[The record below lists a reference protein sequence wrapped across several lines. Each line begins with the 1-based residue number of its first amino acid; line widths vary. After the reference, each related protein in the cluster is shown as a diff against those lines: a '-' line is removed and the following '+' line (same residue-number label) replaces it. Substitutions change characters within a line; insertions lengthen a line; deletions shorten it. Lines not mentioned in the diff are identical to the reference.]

1 MKVLIATGIYPPQ
14 IGGPAQYAKEL
25 HDALGRAGHEVEVA
39 TYGREMTLPTGVRH
53 GVFFLKILQA
63 VKRSDLII
71 ALDTFSVAFPA
82 VLAAKLLG
90 RRVIIRTG
98 GDFLWEQ
105 YVERTGERVLLRD
118 FYATTSQ
125 NWSKKEQNIFKITS
139 WVLKKASLIVFST
152 EWQRQIW
159 QPVYNLPLSKTAIIE
174 NYYGPKEASVEPEG
188 KVFLGAARAITIKNL
203 DTLARLFFDLKRH
216 DGTLQLDLEPSSYE
230 RHVERMRSC
239 YAVIVASLSEISPNM
254 ILDAVRLGKPFICT
268 KETGLYDRLRGY
280 GLFVD
285 PMNPRDIGE
294 KVMTLADGQE
304 YARWRAKVN
313 QFNFT
318 HTWDEIAAE
327 FLTLAKNL

>member
-1 MKVLIATGIYPPQ
+1 MKVLIATGIYPPA

-25 HDALGRAGHEVEVA
+25 AEAVARSGHEVEVA
-39 TYGREMTLPTGVRH
+39 TYGKERTLPTGLRH
-53 GVFFLKILQA
+53 AAFFLKTFQA
-63 VKRSDLII
+63 VKRNNFII
-71 ALDTFSVAFPA
+71 ALDTFSVAFPV

-90 RRVIIRTG
+90 RKVVIRTG

-105 YVERTGERVLLRD
+105 YVERTGEKVMLRN
-118 FYATTSQ
+118 FYQSTSQ
-125 NWSKKEQNIFKITS
+125 NWNKKENQIFKLTKWI
-139 WVLKKASLIVFST
+139 LKNTSLIVFST
-152 EWQRQIW
+152 DWQRQIW
-159 QPVYNLPLSKTAIIE
+159 QSVYHLPEAKTAIIE
-174 NYYGPKEASVEPEG
+174 NFYGPKEASLEPEG
-188 KVFLGAARAITIKNL
+188 KVFLGAARPLVLKNL
-203 DTLARLFFDLKRH
+203 DTLAMIFFDLKRH
-216 DGTLQLDLEPSSYE
+216 DGTLQLDLETAGYE
-230 RHVERMRSC
+230 EHLAKMRAA
-239 YAVIVASLSEISPNM
+239 YAVIVVSISEISPNM

-285 PMNPRDIGE
+285 PDNPRDIAE

-327 FLTLAKNL
+327 FLNLAKSL